1 MWQRNFTSA
10 AGTTIATYDA
20 ATKRGNV
27 WWAGEPRPA
36 PTPAPMPTPAPK
48 PSDDE
53 VLAIVKTN
61 RQQWLRWIKK
71 HDLAAVGNDPSRHTP
86 AVRRR
91 FIKDPNVKKLQHDRS
106 VSKKPV
112 EKPPERKAPAAK
124 PKAKAKAAAVSPAAG
139 LRGARISE
147 VLSSARQ
154 AVRAS
159 SAFDVS
165 HALTWSR
172 DESC

>member
-1 MWQRNFTSA
+1 MASLGLDCVELSVSPLIGLVFVVLAQ
-10 AGTTIATYDA
+10 GG
-20 ATKRGNV
+20 K
-27 WWAGEPRPA
+27 
-36 PTPAPMPTPAPK
+36 APK

-53 VLAIVKTN
+53 VLAIVKAN

-71 HDLAAVGNDPSRHTP
+71 HDLAAVGNDPSRHAP
-86 AVRRR
+86 AVPRR

-124 PKAKAKAAAVSPAAG
+124 PKAKVKAAAVSPAAG

>member
-1 MWQRNFTSA
+1 MNMSMFSRFT
-10 AGTTIATYDA
+10 AG
-20 ATKRGNV
+20 
-27 WWAGEPRPA
+27 
-36 PTPAPMPTPAPK
+36 
-48 PSDDE
+48 
-53 VLAIVKTN
+53 
-61 RQQWLRWIKK
+61 LRKVYR
-71 HDLAAVGNDPSRHTP
+71 AV
-86 AVRRR
+86 
-91 FIKDPNVKKLQHDRS
+91 
-106 VSKKPV
+106 KKPV

-124 PKAKAKAAAVSPAAG
+124 LKAKAKAAAVSPAAG

>member
-1 MWQRNFTSA
+1 MGLLLFSQGS
-10 AGTTIATYDA
+10 
-20 ATKRGNV
+20 K
-27 WWAGEPRPA
+27 
-36 PTPAPMPTPAPK
+36 APK

-53 VLAIVKTN
+53 VLAIVKAN

-124 PKAKAKAAAVSPAAG
+124 PKAKAKAKAKAAAVSPAAG

-159 SAFDVS
+159 SAFDAS
-165 HALTWSR
+165 HARRWSR

>member
-1 MWQRNFTSA
+1 MGLLLFSQ
-10 AGTTIATYDA
+10 GG
-20 ATKRGNV
+20 K
-27 WWAGEPRPA
+27 
-36 PTPAPMPTPAPK
+36 APK

-53 VLAIVKTN
+53 VLAIVKAN

-124 PKAKAKAAAVSPAAG
+124 PKAKSKAKAKAAAVSPAAG

-165 HALTWSR
+165 YARRWSR

>member
-1 MWQRNFTSA
+1 MGLLWSSQ
-10 AGTTIATYDA
+10 GG
-20 ATKRGNV
+20 K
-27 WWAGEPRPA
+27 
-36 PTPAPMPTPAPK
+36 APK

-53 VLAIVKTN
+53 VLAIVKAN

-112 EKPPERKAPAAK
+112 EKPPERRAPAAK
-124 PKAKAKAAAVSPAAG
+124 PKAKAKAKAAAVSPAAG

-154 AVRAS
+154 AVRA
-159 SAFDVS
+159 FDVS
-165 HALTWSR
+165 YARRWSR

>member
-1 MWQRNFTSA
+1 MGLLWSSQ
-10 AGTTIATYDA
+10 GG
-20 ATKRGNV
+20 K
-27 WWAGEPRPA
+27 
-36 PTPAPMPTPAPK
+36 APK

-53 VLAIVKTN
+53 VLAIVKAN

-112 EKPPERKAPAAK
+112 EKPPERKAQPAK
-124 PKAKAKAAAVSPAAG
+124 PKAKAKAKAAAVSPAAG

-154 AVRAS
+154 AVRA
-159 SAFDVS
+159 FDVS
-165 HALTWSR
+165 YARRWSR

>member
-1 MWQRNFTSA
+1 MGLLLFSQGS
-10 AGTTIATYDA
+10 
-20 ATKRGNV
+20 K
-27 WWAGEPRPA
+27 
-36 PTPAPMPTPAPK
+36 APK

-53 VLAIVKTN
+53 VLAIVKAN

-124 PKAKAKAAAVSPAAG
+124 PKAKAKAKAAAVSPAAG

-165 HALTWSR
+165 HARRSSR